1 MVGCLHSQSRRRTP
15 MSADVIGKGAW
26 ALELLRCPFCM
37 SKLAIGTR
45 RLDGVMRDSD
55 GAPQDQGGVIEQGR
69 EQGSW
74 VLRCGGCER
83 VYPFHHVPLSRAG
96 GDAGRSVL
104 IPRLRRG
111 DDLATLEQDIVVNRV
126 DPDSTRLDRRQHV
139 AQAERRERFLQAIM
153 GRIPEP
159 YAILAARDRSNGRDE
174 QTVSPH
180 EAAALDRFLN
190 ALPGASRGGGNG
202 GTTTGADGGGWTT
215 VLDLACGEGDGTARL
230 VERGYSRGLR
240 AIGLDGSLPSLR
252 RAVTSATAANHNQDT
267 LFVDGDMMEMPLAS
281 AAFDGVWCHEAFE
294 YVRPDRRTVF
304 FRQVNR
310 VLRPGGVLFLS
321 AETAGLRA
329 IARQYLLWRLLY
341 RKPVIFWEYLY
352 PLPRA
357 HGGGWHYH
365 AMTAAHTLRDLCRA
379 HGFTVLSLQQA
390 GSLWLLLARKQEGT
404 R

>member
-1 MVGCLHSQSRRRTP
+1 

-37 SKLAIGTR
+37 SELAVEALAER
-45 RLDGVMRDSD
+45 E
-55 GAPQDQGGVIEQGR
+55 EQ
-69 EQGSW
+69 

-83 VYPFHHVPLSRAG
+83 VYPFHHVPLSRVE

-159 YAILAARDRSNGRDE
+159 YAILAARDQPRDGDGPV
-174 QTVSPH
+174 VSPY

-190 ALPGASRGGGNG
+190 ALPANAHIGSPSGGA
-202 GTTTGADGGGWTT
+202 TAGADGAGGTT
-215 VLDLACGEGDGTARL
+215 VLDLACGEGDWTARL
-230 VERGYSRGLR
+230 VERGHGRGLR

-252 RAVTSATAANHNQDT
+252 RAVASATAANHNQDT

-281 AAFDGVWCHEAFE
+281 ASLDGVWCHEAFE

-310 VLRPGGVLFLS
+310 VLQPGGVLFLS

-329 IARQYLLWRLLY
+329 IARQYLLWRYLY

-352 PLPRA
+352 PLPQA

-379 HGFTVLSLQQA
+379 HGFAVLSLQRA

-404 R
+404 G

>member
-1 MVGCLHSQSRRRTP
+1 M
-15 MSADVIGKGAW
+15 IGKRAW

-37 SKLAIGTR
+37 SELVIGAR
-45 RLDGVMRDSD
+45 RLDGAARDSD
-55 GAPQDQGGVIEQGR
+55 RGMRDRDGMTEQRR
-69 EQGSW
+69 EQGNQ
-74 VLRCGGCER
+74 VLRCAGCER
-83 VYPFHHVPLSRAG
+83 VYPFQQVSPAHAESDTGEL
-96 GDAGRSVL
+96 VL

-190 ALPGASRGGGNG
+190 ALPGNARAGGQSG
-202 GTTTGADGGGWTT
+202 GTTTGADGGGGTT
-215 VLDLACGEGDGTARL
+215 VLDLACGEGDWTARL
-230 VERGYSRGLR
+230 VERGHGRGLR

-252 RAVTSATAANHNQDT
+252 CAVASATAANQDT

-281 AAFDGVWCHEAFE
+281 ASLDGVWCHEAFE

-304 FRQVNR
+304 FRQANR

-321 AETAGLRA
+321 AETTSMRA
-329 IARQYLLWRLLY
+329 IARQYLLWRYLY
-341 RKPVIFWEYLY
+341 RKPVIFWEYIY

-379 HGFTVLSLQQA
+379 HGFAVLSLQQA
-390 GSLWLLLARKQEGT
+390 GSRWLLLARKQEGT
-404 R
+404 G

>member
-1 MVGCLHSQSRRRTP
+1 
-15 MSADVIGKGAW
+15 MSADLIDRGAW

-37 SKLAIGTR
+37 SELLIDAR
-45 RLDGVMRDSD
+45 RLDGAMRNRD
-55 GAPQDQGGVIEQGR
+55 GAMRNRDGATWDQDGMMEQGR
-69 EQGSW
+69 ESVDWALQ
-74 VLRCGGCER
+74 CGGCER
-83 VYPFHHVPLSRAG
+83 VYPFHRVSPVGAERDTPRLALVPS
-96 GDAGRSVL
+96 
-104 IPRLRRG
+104 LRRG

-126 DPDSTRLDRRQHV
+126 DPDSTRLDRRQHI
-139 AQAERRERFLQAIM
+139 AQAERRERFLRAIM

-159 YAILAARDRSNGRDE
+159 YAILAARDRSGGRE
-174 QTVSPH
+174 GQAVSPH
-180 EAAALDRFLN
+180 EAAALDRFLD
-190 ALPGASRGGGNG
+190 ALPGNAG
-202 GTTTGADGGGWTT
+202 GTGGRTATGDADGAGRTT
-215 VLDLACGEGDGTARL
+215 VLDLACGEGDWTARL
-230 VERGYSRGLR
+230 VERGHGRGLR
-240 AIGLDGSLPSLR
+240 VIGLDGSLPGLGQGVARSG
-252 RAVTSATAANHNQDT
+252 TAGQDT

-281 AAFDGVWCHEAFE
+281 ASLDGVWCHEAFE
-294 YVRPDRRTVF
+294 YVRPDRRAVF

-329 IARQYLLWRLLY
+329 ITRQYLLWRYAY
-341 RKPVIFWEYLY
+341 RKPVIFWEYIY

-379 HGFTVLSLQQA
+379 HGFAVLSLQQA

>member
-1 MVGCLHSQSRRRTP
+1 
-15 MSADVIGKGAW
+15 MSAAVIDKGAW

-37 SKLAIGTR
+37 SELAIDTR
-45 RLDGVMRDSD
+45 HLDGVTRDRD
-55 GAPQDQGGVIEQGR
+55 GMTEQRQVQGDQ
-69 EQGSW
+69 
-74 VLRCGGCER
+74 VLRCAGCER
-83 VYPFHHVPLSRAG
+83 VYSFHHVPLNRAEG
-96 GDAGRSVL
+96 NAGRSVL

-139 AQAERRERFLQAIM
+139 AQAERRERFLQAVM

-159 YAILAARDRSNGRDE
+159 YALLAARERSSGWDE
-174 QTVSPH
+174 QVFSPH
-180 EAAALDRFLN
+180 EGAALDRFLN
-190 ALPGASRGGGNG
+190 ALPANAHSGGQSSG
-202 GTTTGADGGGWTT
+202 TTGAAGIGRTT
-215 VLDLACGEGDGTARL
+215 VLDLACGEGAWTARL

-240 AIGLDGSLPSLR
+240 AIGLDSSLASLR
-252 RAVTSATAANHNQDT
+252 RAVVSATAAGQDT

-281 AAFDGVWCHEAFE
+281 ASLDGVWCHEAFE

-304 FRQVNR
+304 FRQANR

-321 AETAGLRA
+321 AETTGLRA
-329 IARQYLLWRLLY
+329 IMRQYVLWRYLY
-341 RKPVIFWEYLY
+341 RKPVIFWEYIY

-357 HGGGWHYH
+357 HGGRWHYH
-365 AMTAAHTLRDLCRA
+365 AMTARHTLRDLCRA
-379 HGFTVLSLQQA
+379 HGFAVLSLQRA